1 MTGLEIILIVIG
13 IAAVSISFM
22 IGEKIDGGNANSVI
36 DMDEVKETVKEQ
48 VDEAVVNIIDDT
60 VEKTAQELDK
70 ISNEKIMA
78 VNDYSE
84 NVLGEINKNHE
95 EVMFLYSMLND
106 KEEEIKNTVRDVENV
121 KRSVNK
127 LAEENEKTF
136 QRIEKSIEENQ
147 AVLEKAGLEMDKI
160 AMKETEARMDG
171 ELAKANAIEE
181 NKEMELVEEV
191 PVSTA
196 DKKSEVNNN
205 QRILELY
212 KDGFTNIE
220 IAKMLNLGMGEVRLV
235 IDLYK
240 NRTR

>member
-1 MTGLEIILIVIG
+1 MTGLEIVLIAIG
-13 IAAVSISFM
+13 IIAVSISFM
-22 IGEKIDGGNANSVI
+22 IGEKIDGNKGGIPMPDA
-36 DMDEVKETVKEQ
+36 DEMRAAVKEQ
-48 VDEAVVNIIDDT
+48 IDEAVINVIDET

-70 ISNEKIMA
+70 LSNEKIMA
-78 VNDYSE
+78 VSDYSE

-121 KRSVNK
+121 KKSVNQ
-127 LAEENEKTF
+127 LAKENE
-136 QRIEKSIEENQ
+136 Q
-147 AVLEKAGLEMDKI
+147 AVQKERDII
-160 AMKETEARMDG
+160 AMRESEARMDG
-171 ELAKANAIEE
+171 ELAKANRTEEKSDTEQSEVTVIQETEGSSEE
-181 NKEMELVEEV
+181 N
-191 PVSTA
+191 
-196 DKKSEVNNN
+196 NNN
-205 QRILELY
+205 KILELY

>member
-1 MTGLEIILIVIG
+1 MTGLEIVLIAIG
-13 IAAVSISFM
+13 IIAVSISFM
-22 IGEKIDGGNANSVI
+22 IGEKIDGNKGGIPMPDA
-36 DMDEVKETVKEQ
+36 DEMRAAVKEQ
-48 VDEAVVNIIDDT
+48 VDEAVINVIDET

-70 ISNEKIMA
+70 LSNEKIMA
-78 VNDYSE
+78 VSDYSE

-121 KRSVNK
+121 KKSVNQ
-127 LAEENEKTF
+127 LAKENE
-136 QRIEKSIEENQ
+136 Q
-147 AVLEKAGLEMDKI
+147 AVQKERDII
-160 AMKETEARMDG
+160 AMRESEARMDG
-171 ELAKANAIEE
+171 ELAKANRTEEKSDTEQSEVTVKQEPEGSSEE
-181 NKEMELVEEV
+181 N
-191 PVSTA
+191 
-196 DKKSEVNNN
+196 NNN
-205 QRILELY
+205 KILELY

>member
-1 MTGLEIILIVIG
+1 MTGLEIVLIAIG
-13 IAAVSISFM
+13 IIAVSVSFM
-22 IGEKIDGGNANSVI
+22 IGEKIDGNKGGIPMPDA
-36 DMDEVKETVKEQ
+36 DEMRAAVKEQ
-48 VDEAVVNIIDDT
+48 VDEAVINVIDET

-70 ISNEKIMA
+70 LSNEKIMA
-78 VNDYSE
+78 VSDYSE

-121 KRSVNK
+121 KKSVNQ
-127 LAEENEKTF
+127 LAKENE
-136 QRIEKSIEENQ
+136 Q
-147 AVLEKAGLEMDKI
+147 AVQKERDII
-160 AMKETEARMDG
+160 AMRESEARMDG
-171 ELAKANAIEE
+171 ELAKANRTEEKSDTEQSEVMVKQETEGSSEE
-181 NKEMELVEEV
+181 N
-191 PVSTA
+191 
-196 DKKSEVNNN
+196 NNN
-205 QRILELY
+205 KILELY